1 MSDGPK
7 TLGDRGDT
15 SDSPS
20 HRPRIAIVVTCHNDG
35 PTLGETIAS
44 IRNEPGVEFVVV
56 DDGSTD
62 PVTLRLLSKCEQ
74 DGARVIRESNQ
85 GQAAAAMTGFRAT
98 SAPYVMRFDSD
109 DVLEQGVLPAL
120 ADALDASPE
129 AAAAWGDVQTFG
141 VTSFRIP
148 SVPALDPWLVTY
160 VNCVTGSGNLI
171 RRTALEKAGGWRL
184 EEGFE
189 DWDLWMSL
197 AERGYSGTYVPRVVF
212 RYRRDRDGRLA
223 GWLAET
229 ERHYEELR
237 RRHET
242 LFAAR
247 SANRRRS
254 PAPTSLKLAVA
265 CVEALPRV
273 SRLAKIQLC
282 ELFTRLL
289 WNGGVRM
296 TAAMVGQALV
306 LRLRRNRGGA

>member
-1 MSDGPK
+1 MRDGPK
-7 TLGDRGDT
+7 TLRDRGDT

-56 DDGSTD
+56 DDGSKD

-74 DGARVIRESNQ
+74 DGARVIRQSNQ

-212 RYRRDRDGRLA
+212 RIVATEAVDWPAGMQRRSETTRSSVGDTRPYSRRGTRTGDAHPLPRLSSSR
-223 GWLAET
+223 WLAS
-229 ERHYEELR
+229 RLCPAYR
-237 RRHET
+237 G
-242 LFAAR
+242 
-247 SANRRRS
+247 SRRS
-254 PAPTSLKLAVA
+254 NSASCSLA
-265 CVEALPRV
+265 C
-273 SRLAKIQLC
+273 S
-282 ELFTRLL
+282 
-289 WNGGVRM
+289 GM
-296 TAAMVGQALV
+296 AASV
-306 LRLRRNRGGA
+306 